1 MGGVSV
7 QLTFQI
13 FFLIVGLS
21 CEAGL
26 PIVNYCLFVQTLR
39 NKQE

>member
-1 MGGVSV
+1 MAGISV

-13 FFLIVGLS
+13 FLLIVGLS

-39 NKQE
+39 EEQE